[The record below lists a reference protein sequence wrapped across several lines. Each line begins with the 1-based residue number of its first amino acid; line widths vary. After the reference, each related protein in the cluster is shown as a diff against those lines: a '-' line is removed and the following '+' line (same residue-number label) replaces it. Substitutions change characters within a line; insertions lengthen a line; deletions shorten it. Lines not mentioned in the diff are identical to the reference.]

1 MIIPELIAGII
12 LIIAGLLVEPFP
24 NLIAGYNTLK
34 KADKEKIDIKRLSV
48 FMRNTLLGPGIVV
61 VLIGIIMN
69 LLEIKPHYS
78 ILISSTIIVVNVLY
92 CLLRSSF
99 LKKAVITIQRPFRL
113 LPAMYFGKFLKPP
126 F

>member
-12 LIIAGLLVEPFP
+12 LMIAGLLVKPFP
-24 NLIAGYNTLK
+24 NLIAGYNTLT

-48 FMRNTLLGPGIVV
+48 FMRNTLVGPGIVV

-78 ILISSTIIVVNVLY
+78 ILISSTIIVVTIFY
-92 CLLRSSF
+92 IAFKGSSF
-99 LKKAVITIQRPFRL
+99 LKKP
-113 LPAMYFGKFLKPP
+113 
-126 F
+126 

>member
-12 LIIAGLLVEPFP
+12 LMIAGLLVKPFP
-24 NLIAGYNTLK
+24 NLIAGYNTLT

-99 LKKAVITIQRPFRL
+99 LKKP
-113 LPAMYFGKFLKPP
+113 
-126 F
+126 